1 MHVLAS
7 EIGRLALPGELAH
20 RESVLTVGSFDGIH
34 VGHQALI
41 RQLVDQ
47 AGQRERLAGLVTFYP
62 HPAMVLRPER
72 PAAYLTTPGE
82 KMALLEPMGLD
93 WIAVLSFTPDLAAM
107 SPRRFVEHL
116 RDRVNMRGIW
126 VGPDFALGR
135 NRTGDASTL
144 RGLGETLGFQVH
156 DMPYVTQD
164 GEKVS
169 STHIRTLLR
178 RGHVEEASQL
188 LGRLYGVSGE
198 VVHGAQRGR
207 CLGYPTANVDVRTD
221 RLVPANGIY
230 ATFARLGPERY
241 PSVTSIG
248 VRPTFDN
255 GARSVETYLLD
266 FSGSLYGCDLV
277 VEFVAR
283 LRPEKRFAA
292 VKDLIAQIEQDV
304 INTRVALDA
313 YSPPVDS

>member
-1 MHVLAS
+1 
-7 EIGRLALPGELAH
+7 
-20 RESVLTVGSFDGIH
+20 
-34 VGHQALI
+34 
-41 RQLVDQ
+41 
-47 AGQRERLAGLVTFYP
+47 
-62 HPAMVLRPER
+62 
-72 PAAYLTTPGE
+72 
-82 KMALLEPMGLD
+82 
-93 WIAVLSFTPDLAAM
+93 
-107 SPRRFVEHL
+107 
-116 RDRVNMRGIW
+116 
-126 VGPDFALGR
+126 
-135 NRTGDASTL
+135 
-144 RGLGETLGFQVH
+144 
-156 DMPYVTQD
+156 
-164 GEKVS
+164 
-169 STHIRTLLR
+169 
-178 RGHVEEASQL
+178 
-188 LGRLYGVSGE
+188 
-198 VVHGAQRGR
+198 
-207 CLGYPTANVDVRTD
+207 VDVRTD